1 MKNTKTSIVKRVAI
15 ATAMLVGCAA
25 VAPAFAGHVSLN
37 IGVGLPA
44 VGVGYY
50 APAPVVYAPPPVVYA
65 PPPPVYYAPAP
76 VYYGPAPA
84 YYGPGVGATV
94 IVGGHG
100 GYYRRDHDRYYY
112 RDGYRR
118 YGH

>member
-1 MKNTKTSIVKRVAI
+1 MNKTKLSTVKRI
-15 ATAMLVGCAA
+15 GLATAMLIGCAA

-37 IGVGLPA
+37 VGIGLPVA
-44 VGVGYY
+44 GVGYY
-50 APAPVVYAPPPVVYA
+50 APPPPVVYAPAPVVYA

-76 VYYGPAPA
+76 VYYGPA
-84 YYGPGVGATV
+84 VGATV

-100 GYYRRDHDRYYY
+100 GYYHHDRGYYY

>member
-1 MKNTKTSIVKRVAI
+1 MNKTKTSIVKRIAVA
-15 ATAMLVGCAA
+15 TVLLVGCAA
-25 VAPAFAGHVSLN
+25 VAPAFAGHVSVN

-50 APAPVVYAPPPVVYA
+50 APAPVVYAPPP
-65 PPPPVYYAPAP
+65 PVYYAPAP
-76 VYYGPAPA
+76 VYYAPAPV

-100 GYYRRDHDRYYY
+100 GYYHHDHDRGYYY

>member
-1 MKNTKTSIVKRVAI
+1 MNKTKLSTAKRIAL

-37 IGVGLPA
+37 VGIGLPVA
-44 VGVGYY
+44 GVGYY
-50 APAPVVYAPPPVVYA
+50 APAPVYYAPAPVVYA

-76 VYYGPAPA
+76 VYYGPA
-84 YYGPGVGATV
+84 VGATV
-94 IVGGHG
+94 IVGGHP
-100 GYYRRDHDRYYY
+100 GYYHRGGGYYY
-112 RDGYRR
+112 RDGYRH